1 MSIKDFV
8 TKIRVCW
15 RPSKPYFNENI
26 KGVLAQVQG
35 TNIRVRQT
43 IEYGYHLIN
52 ELTGKTVFMKVSA
65 NLMEGAE
72 TRRSN
77 VKTLQL

>member
-1 MSIKDFV
+1 
-8 TKIRVCW
+8 
-15 RPSKPYFNENI
+15 
-26 KGVLAQVQG
+26 
-35 TNIRVRQT
+35 
-43 IEYGYHLIN
+43 
-52 ELTGKTVFMKVSA
+52 VFMKVSA